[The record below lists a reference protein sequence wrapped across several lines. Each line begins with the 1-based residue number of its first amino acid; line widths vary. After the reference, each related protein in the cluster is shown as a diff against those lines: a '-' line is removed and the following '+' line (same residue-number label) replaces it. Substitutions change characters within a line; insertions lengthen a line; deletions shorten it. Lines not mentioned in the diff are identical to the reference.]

1 MIMYLSTKGQ
11 VTIPQAVHEQAGIGP
26 GSAVEI
32 AFRDNEIYL
41 RRTNDAAFLAGQ
53 SHRRYRHKGG
63 TRDRTLPDFFIG
75 AHAIVSGLTLV
86 TRDPR
91 RYRQHFPRLKLI
103 APDTHVGEL
112 VPVG

>member
-32 AFRDNEIYL
+32 AFRDGEIYL
-41 RRTNDAAFLAGQ
+41 
-53 SHRRYRHKGG
+53 RRYRHKGG

-86 TRDPR
+86 TRDLC